1 MEENEVIRGKFIFEE
16 IVNKVIRISIKL
28 MLFCIVLFF
37 IFFILTL
44 KRSDLKSLYLLPA
57 FLMVLAFIFI
67 GCAKIYEKSKKY
79 VELVITDK
87 RVYGINQ
94 YGKRVDLPFDLISG
108 IENVAD
114 CVSIRSSAG
123 LISFSGLNNY
133 AEIYSAINTELIKR
147 QSKTNIPKETTV
159 NTNEVDNITEIK
171 KYKELL
177 DDGIITQEEFD
188 KKKKELLNL

>member
-1 MEENEVIRGKFIFEE
+1 MEENEVIRGKFIFDE
-16 IVNKVIRISIKL
+16 IVNKVIRISSKL

-37 IFFILTL
+37 VFFILTL

-133 AEIYSAINTELIKR
+133 AEIYSAINKELIKR
-147 QSKTNIPKETTV
+147 QSKTNIQKETSI

-177 DDGIITQEEFD
+177 DSGIITQEEFD

>member
-16 IVNKVIRISIKL
+16 IVNNVIKISIKL
-28 MLFCIVLFF
+28 MFFCIALFFVFF
-37 IFFILTL
+37 IFTL

-79 VELVITDK
+79 VELVVTDK

-133 AEIYSAINTELIKR
+133 AEIYSAINIELIKR
-147 QSKTNIPKETTV
+147 QSKTNISKDYSV
-159 NTNEVDNITEIK
+159 NTNEVDNIVEIK

>member
-1 MEENEVIRGKFIFEE
+1 MEENEVIRGKFIFDE

-37 IFFILTL
+37 VFFILTL

-133 AEIYSAINTELIKR
+133 AEIYSAINKELIKR
-147 QSKTNIPKETTV
+147 QSKTNIQKETSI

-177 DDGIITQEEFD
+177 DSGIITQEEFD

>member
-1 MEENEVIRGKFIFEE
+1 MEENEVIRGKFIFDE

-28 MLFCIVLFF
+28 MLFCIVLFLV
-37 IFFILTL
+37 FFILTL
-44 KRSDLKSLYLLPA
+44 KRSDLKSLYLLPV

-133 AEIYSAINTELIKR
+133 AEIYSAINKELIKR
-147 QSKTNIPKETTV
+147 QSKTNIQKETSI

-177 DDGIITQEEFD
+177 DSGIITQEEFD
-188 KKKKELLNL
+188 KKKKELLNV

>member
-1 MEENEVIRGKFIFEE
+1 MEENEVIRGKFIFDE

-37 IFFILTL
+37 VFFILTL

-133 AEIYSAINTELIKR
+133 AEIYSAINKELIKR
-147 QSKTNIPKETTV
+147 QSKTNIQKETSI

-177 DDGIITQEEFD
+177 DSGIITQEEFD
-188 KKKKELLNL
+188 KKKKELLNV